1 MPILYLIQKFGN
13 KENSFIIMV
22 NVLYNPLIPNSI
34 YGFNP
39 PTLQGSF
46 IKTLEA
52 NVKGTFLM
60 CFWN

>member
-1 MPILYLIQKFGN
+1 MFCTI
-13 KENSFIIMV
+13 
-22 NVLYNPLIPNSI
+22 PLILNSI

-39 PTLQGSF
+39 PTVQGSF
-46 IKTLEA
+46 IKQLEA